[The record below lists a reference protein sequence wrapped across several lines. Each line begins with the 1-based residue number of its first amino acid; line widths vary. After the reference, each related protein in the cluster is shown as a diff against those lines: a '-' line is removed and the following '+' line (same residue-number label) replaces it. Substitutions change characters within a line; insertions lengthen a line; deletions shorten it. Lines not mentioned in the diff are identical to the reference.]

1 MATERALFDSTSVVP
16 LYEQAADYVTRQI
29 ASGRLVPGQK
39 FPDQRELAEEWG
51 VAYQTVRRAMRELH
65 ERGLVVS
72 RVGKGTFVALRS
84 GELAMDLGLRAL
96 LTQAGPYL
104 PFVRGKKPESETS
117 TLSVVTSKILRGPTS
132 GTVARGQFMPGT
144 LFPFLGYAA
153 VQPRTRAPMWLYED
167 DQDIIPSD
175 AIGITV
181 RAQAKLGITSQDEK
195 ISIELPKRFT
205 LRARTPPA
213 LDLPAGASIHV
224 SPGLFQTFR
233 RNNRSRTYALLTTD
247 QKISA
252 PVRIQKR
259 PIGDDIILAPMFV
272 RILCGISEGSSVQLS
287 ALPAVTHSQY
297 ASWLVARV
305 FRRPPKNTWKRNI
318 GIVLGLILKGVR
330 LIDFSLELALRAALR
345 SQPLAFRIMQANPGD
360 DDLRDTVRLHPGAFA
375 ALALNPGGQVIL
387 NWAGQRMTAR
397 VLEDPNPIDTPAASS
412 PHVLQ
417 SAGLHLDT
425 GLLPEGFPAHLVVR
439 VPAFL
444 RQSLNIPPTTIIEVR
459 RRLRPAVVSQLNQ
472 LTIPVAGLIL
482 AAAAFPPVR
491 GWPLLAG
498 SVAALVLGLAPLRMP
513 RTPLGHW
520 P

>member
-1 MATERALFDSTSVVP
+1 MATERARFDPTSVVP
-16 LYEQAADYVTRQI
+16 LYEQAADYVARQI
-29 ASGRLVPGQK
+29 ASGKLIPGQK

-72 RVGKGTFVALRS
+72 RVGKGTFVVLRS
-84 GELAMDLGLRAL
+84 GELAMDLGLRAR
-96 LTQAGPYL
+96 LTQAGHHL
-104 PFVRGKKPESETS
+104 PFMRGQKPESGTS
-117 TLSVVTSKILRGPTS
+117 TLSVVRSKILRSPNS
-132 GTVARGQFMPGT
+132 GTVARAQFLPGT
-144 LFPFLGYAA
+144 RFPFLGCAV
-153 VQPRTRAPMWLYED
+153 VQPRKRTPIWLYED
-167 DQDIIPSD
+167 DQDVIPFD
-175 AIGITV
+175 AIGITARV
-181 RAQAKLGITSQDEK
+181 QERLGITPQDEK
-195 ISIELPKRFT
+195 ISVELPEMFT
-205 LRARTPPA
+205 VRVRTPPA

-224 SPGLFQTFR
+224 SPELFKTFR
-233 RNNRSRTYALLTTD
+233 TNNHSRTYALLTSD

-252 PVRIQKR
+252 PVRIKKR
-259 PIGDDIILAPMFV
+259 PIEDKIVLAAMFV
-272 RILCGISEGSSVQLS
+272 RILCGITDGSPVQLS
-287 ALPAVTHSQY
+287 TLPAVSYSQY
-297 ASWLVARV
+297 ASWLIARV
-305 FRRPPKNTWKRNI
+305 FRRPPKNTWQRKI
-318 GIVLGLILKGVR
+318 GIILGLILKSLR
-330 LIDFSLELALRAALR
+330 LIDFSLELILRAALR

-375 ALALNPGGQVIL
+375 ALAINPGGQVIL
-387 NWAGQRMTAR
+387 NWAGQRITAR

-439 VPAFL
+439 VPASL

-498 SVAALVLGLAPLRMP
+498 SIAALVLGLAPLRMP
-513 RTPLGHW
+513 RTPRGHW